1 MKEWIAKY
9 QKAIVGTGAVS
20 VLLICFLQQKEL
32 SKLRNER
39 DSLIH
44 HMVDAHAL
52 EGGDIQKAELHD
64 SLFNLQTE
72 LGRYEVALEMFKE
85 ENPKGAEQFE
95 LIMSTKTE

>member
-1 MKEWIAKY
+1 MKEFIAKY
-9 QKAIVGTGAVS
+9 QKAIVGTGAVA
-20 VLLICFLQQKEL
+20 VLVVCYFQQKEL
-32 SKLRNER
+32 SNLRSER
-39 DSLIH
+39 DELAK
-44 HMVDAHAL
+44 HMVNSHAMV
-52 EGGDIQKAELHD
+52 GGDIQKVELHD